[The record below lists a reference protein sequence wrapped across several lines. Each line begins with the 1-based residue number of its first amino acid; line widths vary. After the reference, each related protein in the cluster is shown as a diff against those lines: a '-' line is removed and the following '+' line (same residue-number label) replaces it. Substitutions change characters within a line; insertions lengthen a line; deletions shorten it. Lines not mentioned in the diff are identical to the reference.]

1 MNKKH
6 YWLILLNPLF
16 LLVYALG
23 LRTLSRFFQWGG
35 VARRL
40 PLIALLGGVGIL
52 WFIIWTIVYFRRKK
66 RKVMKDNF
74 VLPALLAELIVFVI
88 LTGFYG
94 RQIYHSAQPY
104 NGKLAW
110 VLDDLRNTRKIDFE
124 QRDFS
129 QYGLDG
135 IVTALEEGAG
145 LSKDSELYTANTFSV
160 TISADG
166 MIERVDGYLYSFG
179 AEENGTEE
187 DRIDENGTEE
197 GNQEQSWLIS
207 YDSSADKKMTVR
219 LNGAVNTDY
228 REQERLSPMFAMADA
243 LREQRLPGLLEPD
256 SDQAEASYTLRY
268 SGYTGKICESPWYRL
283 TGEGNLTSYY
293 DNYGENKDAY
303 FLSISVEDAAT
314 GEDREIAAVFCGEG
328 TMETQQQAEEKSE
341 AEEDIAAAQE
351 EGKTLLTDQDGSM
364 TFYLDADNSM
374 RLEVTDAAA
383 GSRFYEFYNG
393 DIHNTDPFDGNIG
406 MAEGIYFMDARKGFI
421 LLTYASQDSS
431 SMYYTNDG
439 GTNFQ
444 QVTLPVDEA
453 AEDMEG
459 NEFSFTTGDMDY
471 TETPYEEGG
480 VLHVRVSTSAA
491 DVGTYALLFTSADAG
506 VIWEYAGVQTLSGE

>member
-40 PLIALLGGVGIL
+40 PLIALLGGAGIL

-135 IVTALEEGAG
+135 IVTTLEEGAG

-228 REQERLSPMFAMADA
+228 REQERLSPMFAIMA
-243 LREQRLPGLLEPD
+243 P
-256 SDQAEASYTLRY
+256 
-268 SGYTGKICESPWYRL
+268 ESVNTPP
-283 TGEGNLTSYY
+283 TSVVPMPSQV
-293 DNYGENKDAY
+293 K
-303 FLSISVEDAAT
+303 SV
-314 GEDREIAAVFCGEG
+314 
-328 TMETQQQAEEKSE
+328 
-341 AEEDIAAAQE
+341 
-351 EGKTLLTDQDGSM
+351 
-364 TFYLDADNSM
+364 N
-374 RLEVTDAAA
+374 
-383 GSRFYEFYNG
+383 
-393 DIHNTDPFDGNIG
+393 
-406 MAEGIYFMDARKGFI
+406 AR
-421 LLTYASQDSS
+421 S
-431 SMYYTNDG
+431 
-439 GTNFQ
+439 
-444 QVTLPVDEA
+444 
-453 AEDMEG
+453 
-459 NEFSFTTGDMDY
+459 
-471 TETPYEEGG
+471 
-480 VLHVRVSTSAA
+480 
-491 DVGTYALLFTSADAG
+491 
-506 VIWEYAGVQTLSGE
+506 

>member
-35 VARRL
+35 VSRRL
-40 PLIALLGGVGIL
+40 PLIALLGGAGIL
-52 WFIIWTIVYFRRKK
+52 WFIIWTIVYFWRKK
-66 RKVMKDNF
+66 KSQNLQRREEKGDLRQKKEEEDFFRNEAGKKREKSPGGKGITLCLAAELMAF
-74 VLPALLAELIVFVI
+74 VL
-88 LTGFYG
+88 LTGLYG

-110 VLDDLRNTRKIDFE
+110 VLDDWRNTREISFE

-129 QYGLDG
+129 KYGLDG

-145 LSKDSELYTANTFSV
+145 LTEDSELYTANTFSV
-160 TISADG
+160 TVSGDG

-179 AEENGTEE
+179 AEQEK
-187 DRIDENGTEE
+187 
-197 GNQEQSWLIS
+197 QEQSWLIS
-207 YDSSADKKMTVR
+207 YDVSSGNKMTVR

-228 REQERLSPMFAMADA
+228 PEQGQLAPMLAMADA
-243 LREQRLPGLLEPD
+243 LRDQGLPEISGGR
-256 SDQAEASYTLRY
+256 SSWTMSY
-268 SGYTGKICESPWYRL
+268 SGYTTEICESIWYQL
-283 TGEGNLTSYY
+283 TEAGDLTSYFWN
-293 DNYGENKDAY
+293 NYGENKDAF
-303 FLSISVEDAAT
+303 FLNISSEGT
-314 GEDREIAAVFCGEG
+314 EIAAIFCGEG

-341 AEEDIAAAQE
+341 VEENIAAAQE

-393 DIHNTDPFDGNIG
+393 DIHNADPFDGNIG
-406 MAEGIYFMDARKGFI
+406 AAEGIYFLDARTGFI
-421 LLTYASQDSS
+421 LLSYASQDSS
-431 SMYYTNDG
+431 LMYYTEDG

-444 QVTLPVDEA
+444 QVTLPVEEA
-453 AEDMEG
+453 AAR
-459 NEFSFTTGDMDY
+459 Y
-471 TETPYEEGG
+471 GG
-480 VLHVRVSTSAA
+480 QRVLLYHRRYGLHRDPVRGRRGA
-491 DVGTYALLFTSADAG
+491 
-506 VIWEYAGVQTLSGE
+506 